1 VVGKGGKL
9 TGMLRT
15 SRLGR
20 MSECKYDVVFL
31 CSKSTLLLLLAL
43 HFMLALLRWLHLW
56 HSELPVMLLLLST
69 DGMAVVLLR
78 MSALFHEVRHCWMER
93 RNRYLHGIYKE
104 IQIYLEASLIHSV
117 IKLLFISSLTSAE
130 IRESMHTRS
139 RPQLS
144 F

>member
-1 VVGKGGKL
+1 
-9 TGMLRT
+9 
-15 SRLGR
+15 
-20 MSECKYDVVFL
+20 
-31 CSKSTLLLLLAL
+31 
-43 HFMLALLRWLHLW
+43 
-56 HSELPVMLLLLST
+56 MLLLLST

-130 IRESMHTRS
+130 IRESMHTKS